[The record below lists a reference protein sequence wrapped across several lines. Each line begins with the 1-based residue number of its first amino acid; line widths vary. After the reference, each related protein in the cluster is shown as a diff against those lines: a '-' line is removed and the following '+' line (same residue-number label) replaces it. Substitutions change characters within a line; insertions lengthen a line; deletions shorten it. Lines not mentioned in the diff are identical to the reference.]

1 MNRAPAASPLRASAS
16 DDPYCARQSADKTPS
31 PNRPTIAPPHF
42 HRGEHCDVTSEVL
55 SPPNL
60 DDAPDGASAKAAESL
75 LSVRGLVKSY
85 RKASVEI
92 PVLKGVDVDVYPG
105 EFLAIVG
112 QSGSGKSTLL
122 HLLGQLDQPDD
133 GMIFLRNQRIDNLP
147 TYLRDR
153 LRNQTL
159 GMVFQFY
166 HLLPELSTL
175 ENVLVPVMIG
185 RSLWRYW
192 RERAE
197 HRRRATELLGLMGL
211 GHRLKHRPHEL
222 SGGELQRAAIARALV
237 NRPQILLADEP
248 TGNLDPETG
257 QEILDLL
264 RTLRKQEG
272 LTIVMVTH
280 DHSIAALADRVVCL
294 SGGQIR
300 GDNIRLVP
308 NKFAESASRQVTSDV
323 VP

>member
-1 MNRAPAASPLRASAS
+1 MNKAPAASPLRASAS
-16 DDPYCARQSADKTPS
+16 DDPYCTRQSADKAPS
-31 PNRPTIAPPHF
+31 LTRPTIAPPHF
-42 HRGEHCDVTSEVL
+42 HRGEHCDVTSEIL
-55 SPPNL
+55 SQPNL
-60 DDAPDGASAKAAESL
+60 DDLPNGTSAKAAESL

-92 PVLKGVDVDVYPG
+92 PVLKGVGVDVYPG

-133 GMIFLRNQRIDNLP
+133 GMILLRNQRIDNLP

-153 LRNQTL
+153 LRNQTF

-175 ENVLVPVMIG
+175 ENVLIPAMIG
-185 RSLWRYW
+185 LPLWRYW

-197 HRRRATELLGLMGL
+197 HRRRATELLAMMGL

-280 DHSIAALADRVVCL
+280 DHSIAALADRVLCL

-300 GDNIRLVP
+300 GDSMRLDP
-308 NKFAESASRQVTSDV
+308 DKFAESASRQVASDV
-323 VP
+323 VS